1 MLAAALALA
10 VAGCSVLGSSG
21 GPPPT
26 FDLTA
31 AQHFPHAMRAPRGQ
45 LIVQD
50 ATALGPLDSDKIVV
64 RPADDQLAA
73 LSDAQW
79 SERLPR
85 LVQVRTIQTFENA
98 RRLRAVGRPGD
109 RMAADYQLLLDI
121 RNFEIVAGSAPSA
134 EVTIAAKIAG
144 DRSGRI
150 IAGRVFTARV
160 PARAAEGPPA
170 IAALDEAWNKVAA
183 DIVLWVSKII

>member
-1 MLAAALALA
+1 MLAAVLAMT
-10 VAGCSVLGSSG
+10 VGGCSVLGGSSG
-21 GPPPT
+21 APPT

-31 AQHFPHAMRAPRGQ
+31 AQHFPQAMRAPRGQ

-64 RPADDQLAA
+64 RPTGDQVAA
-73 LSDAQW
+73 LANAQW

-85 LVQVRTIQTFENA
+85 LIQVRTVQTFENA

-121 RNFEIVAGSAPSA
+121 RAFEIVAGSAPSA

-160 PARAAEGPPA
+160 SASATEGAPA
-170 IAALDEAWNKVAA
+170 IAALDEAWNKVAV
-183 DIVLWVSKII
+183 DIVLWVSRII

>member
-21 GPPPT
+21 PPPT
-26 FDLTA
+26 YDLTA
-31 AQHFPHAMRAPRGQ
+31 ARHFPQAVRAPRGQ

-64 RPADDQLAA
+64 RPAEDQLAA

-98 RRLRAVGRPGD
+98 RRMRAVGRPGD
-109 RMAADYQLLLDI
+109 RIIADYQLLLDI
-121 RNFEIVAGSAPSA
+121 RAFEIVAGSAPAA

-160 PARAAEGPPA
+160 PASATQGAPA
-170 IAALDEAWNKVAA
+170 IAALDEAWNKVAV
-183 DIVLWVSKII
+183 DIVLWVSRII